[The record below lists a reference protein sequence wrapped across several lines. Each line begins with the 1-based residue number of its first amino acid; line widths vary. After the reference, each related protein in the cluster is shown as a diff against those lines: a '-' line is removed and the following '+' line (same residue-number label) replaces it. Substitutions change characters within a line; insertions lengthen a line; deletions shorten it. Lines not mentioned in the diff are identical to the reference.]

1 MFVSGSMI
9 TNAYLLL
16 RVFCFSSKLG
26 LFFEMRKLQLCMRI
40 LQSDQPSEELMLR
53 DTMEIMENILLGF
66 VKLYTHRIHGTY
78 IFARIWLVCMAMLS
92 YCREI

>member
-40 LQSDQPSEELMLR
+40 LQSDQPSEELR

-66 VKLYTHRIHGTY
+66 AKLYTHRIHGTY
-78 IFARIWLVCMAMLS
+78 IFAAFGWFVWQC
-92 YCREI
+92 